1 MKRLFLLFATF
12 VVFVGLQAQV
22 TYTDIDNFESGSTN
36 VTVLWSGASS
46 VVDNTTGT
54 TGSKVLQVTDEA
66 GSPFVNIPVTFESGK
81 TWTDYDGIEMSIYP
95 KTNTVESSSAK
106 AIGVDLSLLKAYENA
121 GVTYKD
127 ASGNTISDIIPW
139 LGNNKGVNYVRIRL
153 FVDPTNSYAQTLAGG
168 SSYLN
173 QLGGDLATVKVLGK
187 RVKDAG
193 MKFLLDIQY
202 SDGWADPAKQVMPYS
217 WTSTCNTQAKLQQ
230 KVYDYTKDVLTQLVA
245 YGATPDMVQIGN
257 EITYGMFFTN
267 YDSPTSK
274 YTNGSNSIN
283 YNTTSAGSA
292 GVHCFVT
299 YWSSSTYSGDTYW
312 GNLCNVINKGSQAVR
327 EVCPNAKIMLHT
339 ERSAYTTKC
348 TASGYTTYYMAQMFY
363 KKMQDHSV
371 DYDVIGLSYYPE
383 DHGVLNN
390 LNTILTSLEGSF
402 PTKEIMLAE
411 YGYSNNWARGSN
423 TPGTIGYYKKGDQS
437 SSCPLSQKEFI
448 SALITQLK
456 NHSKVTGMFYWFAEE
471 NEATSS
477 GPYGNGWRNS
487 GLWANE
493 STNVASNLTNSKYN
507 QAAGC
512 ALPAVD
518 VLADFQTAGAETSKS
533 AYYAQTWL
541 KFYDAD
547 GAASW
552 MHKKVGLNVDDEWG
566 VDFATN
572 GLGSWYTVK
581 FGFNADSI
589 ADYISAVGSAPSS
602 INLELRNYTNP
613 SETNNDFYLDNVR
626 FYKTVYESYALDFED
641 GTINSPS
648 SAVSDAWCTGSQK
661 VKANP
666 SKSGI
671 NTSDKVMTVTN
682 TWVEGCDLY
691 TWSVPLPD
699 NLSLYDSIYIDVYP
713 TTGTS
718 YLTLQFDAA
727 DDAAWTK
734 LYDGA
739 TITNWTANAW
749 NRLKIALSSLSDLTA
764 THMYFGM
771 WESGYSIDNITF
783 HAIETAASEYTVTWN
798 ATTNGGT
805 CATATTTVTAGN
817 AIGTLPTAT
826 KTGAT
831 FNGWFTAAT
840 GGTQITA
847 ATVPTGDV
855 TYYAQFTPN
864 KYAITWKDGDNN
876 TLKTDQVDYGT
887 VPVYSGATPT
897 KTATAQYTYTFNN
910 TWSPTPVAVTA
921 AATYTA
927 QFSSTVNTYTIS
939 FNANGHGTAPS
950 SQTVA
955 YGSKVTNP
963 GNLSE
968 TGWTFGGWYKEAACT
983 NAWNFNSMTVTG
995 AQTLYA
1001 KWTANTNTAYTVRH
1015 QWQNIDDNY
1024 YTLHESEAKTGT
1036 TAQQTAATA
1045 KTYTGFTA
1053 QSFSQKTI
1061 AADGS
1066 TVVDIYYDR
1075 KTYTVTWKNADGTT
1089 LETDN
1094 NVRYGATPSY
1104 DGATPTKAAT
1114 AQYTYTFASWT
1125 PAVEAVSANATYT
1138 ATFSQTVNQYTLTVN
1153 GATGSGTYDYGTSVT
1168 LTPTPADNY
1177 HFTQWS
1183 DGNTDNPRTVTVTA
1197 NATYTAQSEEDT
1209 KTTVYLFPTVWDVDN
1224 AKFAAYVFEDGKAA
1238 AWSPLMTK
1246 TADGKAYTAQVYDYA
1261 KIIFVRLKNTAS
1273 SGNWDDKWNQT
1284 ADLNRSASYNCYQI
1298 TGWGDTDGR
1307 WRNYPFY
1314 FVDFRDHDATLLKTD
1329 TVDSGLAATAPAN
1342 PSRVGYTFSG
1352 WDNLFNNVTADLT
1365 VTAQYTANTNTAYT
1379 VRHQWQN
1386 LDDNDYTLHESE
1398 TKYGTTAQQTAATAK
1413 SYTGFTAKSF
1423 SQATI
1428 AADGSTVVD
1437 IYYDR
1442 QTFTITWKN
1451 GDNQTIE
1458 TDQNV
1463 RYGATPTYDG
1473 ATPTKT
1479 STAQYTYTF
1488 NNTWSP
1494 AIATVTANA
1503 TYTAQFD
1510 QTVNSYTITYL
1521 DDNNQEISH
1530 ETLNYGVMPAPATPT
1545 KAATV
1550 QYTYTFNQWV
1560 PALATVTGDAT
1571 YRATFNSTVNSYT
1584 ITFYDEDGTTILKQ
1598 STLDYGMAI
1607 TAPAN
1612 PTKEGDAQYSYT
1624 FAGWTPALADGA
1636 TVTGEASYKAVYT
1649 QSVNQYTITALATPA
1664 AGGSVAGAGTYD
1676 YSTSVTLTATAAE
1689 HYHFVQW
1696 SDGVSTATRTVTVTA
1711 DATYTAEFAKD
1722 RFTITVSAVNGTV
1735 SGGGEYD
1742 YGTEI
1747 QLLATGNTGYTFSQ
1761 WSDGITD
1768 NPRTVVVTANA
1779 SYTAQFSTVA
1789 YSITK
1794 EVEGN
1799 GSIHGEDGGNI
1810 NDVITLTAVADY
1822 GWEFVRWEDNSTN
1835 AVRQLTITGDMTVKA
1850 FFQRRT
1856 FTLTTKVND
1865 TAMGSVTAGGSYLY
1879 EAEVSITATAQ
1890 PNHHFVGWSD
1900 AAAEGA
1906 TRTITILSDTTVTA
1920 NFAIDQFTLTV
1931 TANDASM
1938 GTVTGAGTYN
1948 YGETAHLEATPTE
1961 GYHFV
1966 GWEPTSLGTESSV
1979 DVTVD
1984 GTVTTITAVFAIN
1997 TYTVRFLVDGVEYDV
2012 QTVNH
2017 GSSAVAPTAP
2027 TKTGFTFTGWDKS
2040 LNNITAN
2047 TDINAVFVPSGD
2059 TKYTVRHQWQNIAD
2073 NFYTLHESELL
2084 YGTTDAPTSAIA
2096 KTYTGF
2102 TAQTVVQ
2109 KTIAADGSTVVD
2121 IYYDR
2126 QTFEIEF
2133 VVDEEAIQTD
2143 NLRYGAMPVAPADP
2157 TKPADEQYTYT
2168 FDHWTPEIAVVTGN
2182 ATYTALF
2189 STTLNKYLVEF
2200 YNWNSVLL
2208 QSSEWEYGT
2217 TPVYS
2222 GPQPTREDDHQY
2234 TYTFAGWDP
2243 QIEPVTEEAF
2253 YFATF
2258 SSQLRTF
2265 SANDVVTSNDPDMGS
2280 VAISPQQNEYEYGE
2294 QITVTA
2300 TPQQGY
2306 EFSGW
2311 QNEDDEIISTDATT
2325 TITVTDST
2333 LTAIFEPST
2342 NTRYLVHHLQQN
2354 LNDDLY
2360 TLVETDT
2367 LYGTTGRLTQVET
2380 VRRNYPGF
2388 YIKYCENVPIAA
2400 DGSTELNALYDRL
2413 TYSVRWVV
2421 EDAERLDTLR
2431 YGAMPDY
2438 GSVPTKAAT
2447 AQYTY
2452 TFAGWDPEVVTV
2464 TADATYRAVFS
2475 SEVNRYTVTFHANGH
2490 ATDPEPA
2497 SVEYGHIV
2505 NCTTLY
2511 ADDGWI
2517 FDGWFREAGCQ
2528 TPWDCLQDV
2537 VTADIDLY
2545 AKWIP
2550 SENMFY
2556 WVNYWQ
2562 QNIYDDDYTLVEF
2575 EQIKGTTGQM
2585 TQAVAKDYTGFVMK
2599 PFSQVPIAPNTEV
2612 NIYYDRLRYEV
2623 NFVVEGVV
2631 VQSDSVRYYGS
2642 AEYRG
2647 ETPTK
2652 PETEQFY
2659 YTFWCWDKA
2668 TNMPIVADVTFTA
2681 LFNEYSK
2688 GGGTGLESIVI
2699 TESGISGPK
2708 GMRVYDLTGKD
2719 VTNAMDH
2726 LYQGSYIIVL
2736 DGKTKKV
2743 MIP

>member
-518 VLADFQTAGAETSKS
+518 VLADFQTAGAVTSKS

-1024 YTLHESEAKTGT
+1024 
-1036 TAQQTAATA
+1036 
-1045 KTYTGFTA
+1045 
-1053 QSFSQKTI
+1053 
-1061 AADGS
+1061 
-1066 TVVDIYYDR
+1066 
-1075 KTYTVTWKNADGTT
+1075 
-1089 LETDN
+1089 
-1094 NVRYGATPSY
+1094 
-1104 DGATPTKAAT
+1104 
-1114 AQYTYTFASWT
+1114 
-1125 PAVEAVSANATYT
+1125 
-1138 ATFSQTVNQYTLTVN
+1138 
-1153 GATGSGTYDYGTSVT
+1153 
-1168 LTPTPADNY
+1168 
-1177 HFTQWS
+1177 
-1183 DGNTDNPRTVTVTA
+1183 
-1197 NATYTAQSEEDT
+1197 
-1209 KTTVYLFPTVWDVDN
+1209 
-1224 AKFAAYVFEDGKAA
+1224 
-1238 AWSPLMTK
+1238 
-1246 TADGKAYTAQVYDYA
+1246 
-1261 KIIFVRLKNTAS
+1261 
-1273 SGNWDDKWNQT
+1273 
-1284 ADLNRSASYNCYQI
+1284 
-1298 TGWGDTDGR
+1298 
-1307 WRNYPFY
+1307 
-1314 FVDFRDHDATLLKTD
+1314 
-1329 TVDSGLAATAPAN
+1329 
-1342 PSRVGYTFSG
+1342 
-1352 WDNLFNNVTADLT
+1352 
-1365 VTAQYTANTNTAYT
+1365 
-1379 VRHQWQN
+1379 
-1386 LDDNDYTLHESE
+1386 YTLHESE

-2413 TYSVRWVV
+2413 TYSVRWIV

-2490 ATDPEPA
+2490 ATDSEPA

-2623 NFVVEGVV
+2623 NFVVEGVA
-2631 VQSDSVRYYGS
+2631 VQTDSVRYYGS

-2652 PETEQFY
+2652 PETDTHY

-2688 GGGTGLESIVI
+2688 GGGTGLEQVVI
-2699 TESGISGPK
+2699 TESGISGPE
-2708 GMRVYDLTGKD
+2708 GMRIYDLTGRD

-2736 DGKTKKV
+2736 DGHTWKV